1 MRDSAALAVLLTLSV
16 GSGRDLSL
24 FVGFGWDLAAFWV
37 LVVSWRYSLALA
49 WLWRIS
55 GSGWAG
61 KLSDSL
67 VGLSELSVGLG
78 YTGEATRWLWSYS
91 SSRLWLCYGAIRCF
105 GYGSEASSA
114 LAGPGRYPV
123 GLVGADQAHL
133 EQASPLAA
141 ICVLLT
147 GFLAHGPSFPLV
159 WSKTPL
165 RASVG
170 PWQALD
176 AQAG

>member
-49 WLWRIS
+49 WLWSIS

-61 KLSDSL
+61 KLYDSL

-105 GYGSEASSA
+105 GYGREASSA